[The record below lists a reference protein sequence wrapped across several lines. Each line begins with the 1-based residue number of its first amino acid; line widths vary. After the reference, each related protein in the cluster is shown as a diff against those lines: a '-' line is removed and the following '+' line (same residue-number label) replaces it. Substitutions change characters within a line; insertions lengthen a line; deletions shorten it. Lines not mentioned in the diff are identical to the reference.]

1 MIFLQ
6 NLMKVVGLGIILLTV
21 NIDELQVDYISEN
34 IMYGRKDKEI
44 YTNEVN

>member
-6 NLMKVVGLGIILLTV
+6 NLMKVVGLRIILLTV

-34 IMYGRKDKEI
+34 IRYGRKDKEI
-44 YTNEVN
+44 YTNQVN